1 MALPSGMANVS
12 KISISVFCLARF
24 VSRSWRTI
32 FGFYST
38 IRVRLTTPWTPP
50 THQLLHGKLG
60 HNRLLGLRCRVSA
73 FSMLS
78 WPSTSIN
85 ARVVALWRASCLP
98 RVLRRVQRIARRQQE
113 REARADKTMDSA
125 VHNQLIKTIRENN
138 RQVQEEARRAYRGF
152 KSRKL
157 SL

>member
-1 MALPSGMANVS
+1 M
-12 KISISVFCLARF
+12 
-24 VSRSWRTI
+24 
-32 FGFYST
+32 
-38 IRVRLTTPWTPP
+38 
-50 THQLLHGKLG
+50 
-60 HNRLLGLRCRVSA
+60 
-73 FSMLS
+73 
-78 WPSTSIN
+78 
-85 ARVVALWRASCLP
+85 
-98 RVLRRVQRIARRQQE
+98 QRIARRQQE